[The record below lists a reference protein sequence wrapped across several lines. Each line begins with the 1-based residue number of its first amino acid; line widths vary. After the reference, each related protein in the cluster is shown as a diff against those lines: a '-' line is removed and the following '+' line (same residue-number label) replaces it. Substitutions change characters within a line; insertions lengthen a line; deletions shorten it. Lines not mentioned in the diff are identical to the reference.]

1 MREKTAKFI
10 EYGRQ
15 RVYTYMYVRIRTG
28 VRECPK
34 GCRSGERLFRV
45 YSAATS
51 RTLNGRVPT
60 ESTARTGREKIM
72 VENINGL
79 TGLGGVQPARR
90 MKAAYRMS
98 EVPSPADTVEITSDV
113 MRLRGVEGVRL
124 DRVMAVKSEIAAGNY
139 FTAEKL
145 DIALDRALDQLFG
158 G

>member
-1 MREKTAKFI
+1 
-10 EYGRQ
+10 
-15 RVYTYMYVRIRTG
+15 
-28 VRECPK
+28 
-34 GCRSGERLFRV
+34 
-45 YSAATS
+45 
-51 RTLNGRVPT
+51 
-60 ESTARTGREKIM
+60 
-72 VENINGL
+72 
-79 TGLGGVQPARR
+79 